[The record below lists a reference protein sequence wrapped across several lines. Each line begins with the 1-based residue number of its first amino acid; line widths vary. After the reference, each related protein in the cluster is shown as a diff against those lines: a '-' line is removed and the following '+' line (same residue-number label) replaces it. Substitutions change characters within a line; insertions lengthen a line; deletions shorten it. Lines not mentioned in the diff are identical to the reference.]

1 MTYSSLQENDS
12 SQSSKSITIFDS
24 MESFH
29 HKLQN
34 RNEEE
39 TKSNKKRAQCK
50 IKMKKVHKNYGNSI
64 ETIIKVVVSTYPN
77 KVKKSTYVQ
86 SERLAQYSA
95 IKPRRRIKRT
105 FSLYS
110 FRFFFYFLEIRS
122 RKQNNT
128 EFFYF
133 PHIVIIIL
141 YFYYILFLLKLL
153 DEFI

>member
-12 SQSSKSITIFDS
+12 FQSSKSITIFDS

-110 FRFFFYFLEIRS
+110 FRFFFLFSGNKKQKTKQHRILLFSSYCYYYFI
-122 RKQNNT
+122 
-128 EFFYF
+128 
-133 PHIVIIIL
+133 
-141 YFYYILFLLKLL
+141 FLLHII
-153 DEFI
+153 FA